1 MQTDNPLFEDLA
13 RLAGGLAGGPAAITR
28 EIDQLV
34 KARLTR
40 MLAELSVVPREEVE
54 VMKEQ
59 LAELRAEQRK
69 LHDHI
74 TELEKQL
81 GQSAKSSSKT

>member
-13 RLAGGLAGGPAAITR
+13 RLAGGLAGGPSAISR

-34 KARLTR
+34 KAWLTR

-54 VMKEQ
+54 VIKEQ
-59 LAELRAEQRK
+59 LAELRAEQQK
-69 LHDHI
+69 LQSRI
-74 TELEKQL
+74 TALEKQA
-81 GQSAKSSSKT
+81 GQAAQSSPKT